1 MFLLDKVKKSKL
13 SVLSATVG
21 AVLLL
26 SACEKEAA
34 PTQAAAL
41 PIDVYTVSTA
51 DVPVVSRLTGRA
63 NSTRRAEVRPQ
74 VSGVIQKR
82 LFTEGANIE
91 EGTQLYQIDPA
102 IYQAQYDSAK
112 ASLSSA
118 KANLHAAKLRADR
131 YRALLSRNAVSRQD
145 YDDANATYLQAA
157 ATVEQA
163 EAAVQTAE
171 INLAYTKV
179 YAPISGRISRS
190 NVTEG
195 ALVSAQQAEPLT
207 TIQQLDPM
215 YVDLGQSVEA
225 HLQMRDAMEH
235 GQFKMVDGK
244 ATVDIYYSNGEKY
257 PYQGTLEFSE
267 VSVDETTGMVNL
279 RAIVPNPKQ
288 VLLPGMFLRGD
299 INEGVIPNAVIVD
312 QSAVTREAAG
322 VSYVMVVDSDNKV
335 QRRNVKIGTNYDK
348 YFVVIDGLKP
358 GEKVA
363 TSNLQKLRSGTLVS
377 IVDLPDTAEAAEGS
391 PAQDNAQQGQ

>member
-1 MFLLDKVKKSKL
+1 MSLFYLAKNKKC
-13 SVLSATVG
+13 SAL
-21 AVLLL
+21 AAACASALLL
-26 SACEKEAA
+26 ASCGGEQTA
-34 PTQAAAL
+34 QQGQAL
-41 PIDVYTVSTA
+41 PVDVYTVSTI

-63 NSTRRAEVRPQ
+63 NATRRAEVRPQ

-82 LFTEGANIE
+82 LFTEGTDVE

-131 YRALLSRNAVSRQD
+131 YRTLLNKNAVSRQD

-157 ATVEQA
+157 AAVEQA

-190 NVTEG
+190 DVTEG
-195 ALVSAQQAEPLT
+195 ALVSAQQASPMT

-215 YVDLGQSVEA
+215 YVDLGQSVED
-225 HLQMRDAMEH
+225 HLQMRKGLES
-235 GQFKMVDGK
+235 GRFKISGGK
-244 ATVDIYYSNGEKY
+244 ASVDIYFANGDKY

-267 VSVDETTGMVNL
+267 VSVDETTGMVNM
-279 RAIVPNPKQ
+279 RAIVPNPHN

-299 INEGVIPNAVIVD
+299 INEGVVPDAVVVD
-312 QSAVTREAAG
+312 QNAVTREAAG
-322 VSYVMVVDSDNKV
+322 VSYVMVIDSENKA
-335 QRRNVKIGTNYDK
+335 QRRNIKIGTNYEK
-348 YFVVIDGLKP
+348 YFVVTEGLTP

-363 TSNLQKLRSGTLVS
+363 VSNLQKLRTGTVVS
-377 IVDLPDTAEAAEGS
+377 IVDLPDSAEAAEGTAA
-391 PAQDNAQQGQ
+391 PATQQQGQ